1 MTRAADEEVLYEEQG
16 AGIAPLLWGPGF
28 AVVGFLVDL
37 YATSR
42 PHTVSWLVVAVVLLL
57 SAAVWVYARR
67 RFVSV
72 RVTASRLS
80 QGDETLSLVDEP
92 LSREHA
98 VAVCDEDAPVGTRV
112 LGGGFT
118 PPRKCAEVTLRLDD
132 GTRVLAWARDGQ
144 RLRSALRQAIET

>member
-28 AVVGFLVDL
+28 AIVGFLVDL

-80 QGDETLSLVDEP
+80 QGDETLSLENV
-92 LSREHA
+92 
-98 VAVCDEDAPVGTRV
+98 VAVCDEDAPMGTRV
-112 LGGGFT
+112 LGGGLT

-144 RLRSALRQAIET
+144 RLRGALRQAIET

>member
-1 MTRAADEEVLYEEQG
+1 MTPAADEEVLYEEQG

-28 AVVGFLVDL
+28 AVIGFLVDL
-37 YATSR
+37 YTTSR
-42 PHTVSWLVVAVVLLL
+42 PHTVSWLVVAVVLWL

-80 QGDETLSLVDEP
+80 QGDETLSL
-92 LSREHA
+92 EHVA
-98 VAVCDEDAPVGTRV
+98 AVCDEDAPMGTRV

-118 PPRKCAEVTLRLDD
+118 PPRKCDEVTLRLDD
-132 GTRVLAWARDGQ
+132 GARVLAWARDGQ